1 MNIRNISLAV
11 ALLLTVPVMAQK
23 TTKQKKANKQVA
35 LPVYKQAAQPTEAR
49 VADLISRMTVEEK
62 IGQLVCPLGWEMYT
76 KTGKNS
82 VEPSELFKKKMDA
95 APIGSFW
102 AVLRADP
109 WTQKTL
115 ETGLNP
121 GKGPQRPSTLC
132 GGEDAPRHTYP
143 LCRGVSAR
151 PHGHRHNGLPH
162 IAQRG
167 FYMEPVIAL
176 RHGLGHWS

>member
-1 MNIRNISLAV
+1 MNIKHITLGF

-23 TTKQKKANKQVA
+23 KSTAKTDRKQAS

-62 IGQLVCPLGWEMYT
+62 VGQLVCPLGWEMYT

-115 ETGLNP
+115 EPRTG
-121 GKGPQRPSTLC
+121 GKSHQRPSTLC

-167 FYMEPVIAL
+167 FYMEPVAAL
-176 RHGLGHWS
+176 RHGLGHWP

>member
-1 MNIRNISLAV
+1 MNIKHIALGF
-11 ALLLTVPVMAQK
+11 ALLLTVPIMAQK
-23 TTKQKKANKQVA
+23 KSAAKADRKQAS

-62 IGQLVCPLGWEMYT
+62 VGQLVCPLGWEMYT

-109 WTQKTL
+109 WTQ
-115 ETGLNP
+115 
-121 GKGPQRPSTLC
+121 
-132 GGEDAPRHTYP
+132 DA
-143 LCRGVSAR
+143 
-151 PHGHRHNGLPH
+151 
-162 IAQRG
+162 
-167 FYMEPVIAL
+167 
-176 RHGLGHWS
+176 